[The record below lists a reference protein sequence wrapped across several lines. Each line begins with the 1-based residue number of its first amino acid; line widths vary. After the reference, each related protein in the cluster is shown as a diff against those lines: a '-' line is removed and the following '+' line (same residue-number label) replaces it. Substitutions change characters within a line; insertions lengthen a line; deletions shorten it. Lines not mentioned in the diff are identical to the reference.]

1 MIEIAVLKDY
11 FHHKTSRHKSLK
23 CKKDIVLVAM
33 GKFEMS
39 SLKDTIQKIRNLQVE
54 KQNLL
59 LEIEELTKLADAKA
73 IALENEVASLRQEAK
88 SLRALMGQEQSV
100 SQFKVN

>member
-1 MIEIAVLKDY
+1 MK
-11 FHHKTSRHKSLK
+11 
-23 CKKDIVLVAM
+23 
-33 GKFEMS
+33 MS